1 LEKKSGIKIIV
12 FVLLTISA
20 VVCLFSTYQIFIE
33 NNLIPYFLVLSGSI
47 FGVIGFSA
55 VLFSGL
61 KGIRAT
67 TLILLTLLNN
77 LLFIAY
83 YYSPQLLKEFY
94 PFIFWSL
101 ILIVLYSLQQVIQR
115 HRKKFAEITKIL
127 NYGLIFTLL
136 PFMLFK
142 SDNAT
147 IWFALGAITGLI
159 LLFDLVVFLL
169 PAKQSQSN

>member
-33 NNLIPYFLVLSGSI
+33 NNFIPYFLVLSGSL

-67 TLILLTLLNN
+67 TLILLTLLNT

-115 HRKKFAEITKIL
+115 HRKKFAEIAKIL

-142 SDNAT
+142 SDNPT
-147 IWFALGAITGLI
+147 IWFALGALTGLI

-169 PAKQSQSN
+169 PAKKSQSN

>member
-1 LEKKSGIKIIV
+1 LEKKSVIKIIV

-33 NNLIPYFLVLSGSI
+33 NNFIPYFLVLSGSL

-67 TLILLTLLNN
+67 TLILLTLLNT

-115 HRKKFAEITKIL
+115 HRKKFVGIAKIL

>member
-1 LEKKSGIKIIV
+1 
-12 FVLLTISA
+12 
-20 VVCLFSTYQIFIE
+20 
-33 NNLIPYFLVLSGSI
+33 
-47 FGVIGFSA
+47 
-55 VLFSGL
+55 
-61 KGIRAT
+61 
-67 TLILLTLLNN
+67 
-77 LLFIAY
+77 
-83 YYSPQLLKEFY
+83 LLKEFY

-115 HRKKFAEITKIL
+115 HRKKFAGIAKIL